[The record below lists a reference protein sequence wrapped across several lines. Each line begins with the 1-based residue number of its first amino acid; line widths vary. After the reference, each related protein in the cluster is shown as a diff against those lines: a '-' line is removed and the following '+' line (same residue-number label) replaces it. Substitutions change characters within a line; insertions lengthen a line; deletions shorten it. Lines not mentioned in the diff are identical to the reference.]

1 MGTAGPMKEQE
12 DPCILTSS
20 SEIEC
25 IIQDLQ
31 KMQSFVT
38 VGMPDGKKMSSMIL
52 EVDGKSRQF
61 VYEAGQGDDAK
72 AVISSPRIYFYST
85 LRGVSVRFSVRSAS
99 RATFEGHPALRSPL
113 PADMEYLQRREH
125 FRTTFDKPYTATVK
139 MPDGKPVVLDLR
151 DMSAGGAR
159 LSSMTITSEMLPTE
173 SMVDASLDFA
183 ELGKVDVTL
192 KVSTYLKLENQGRFT
207 HQYGCAFYNMT
218 PDKETKVRQLVF
230 KLDQMKRA
238 NKLALVK

>member
-1 MGTAGPMKEQE
+1 MGTAGPIKEQE

-25 IIQDLQ
+25 IIKDLQ

-38 VGMPDGKKMSSMIL
+38 VGISGGKKMSSMIL

-61 VYEAGQGDDAK
+61 VYEAGQEDDVK
-72 AVISSPRIYFYST
+72 AVISSPKIYFYST

-99 RATFEGHPALRSPL
+99 TATFEGHPVLRSPL
-113 PADMEYLQRREH
+113 PADLEYLQRREH
-125 FRTTFDKPYTATVK
+125 FRTTFDKSYAATVK
-139 MPDGKPVVLDLR
+139 MPDGKPAVLDLR

-159 LSSMTITSEMLPTE
+159 LSSMTITSEMLPPE
-173 SMVDASLDFA
+173 SIVDAILDFA
-183 ELGKVDVTL
+183 ELGKVDVML
-192 KVSTYLKLENQGRFT
+192 KVSTCRKVENQGQFT
-207 HQYGCAFYNMT
+207 HHYGCAFYKMA

-238 NKLALVK
+238 NNLALVK